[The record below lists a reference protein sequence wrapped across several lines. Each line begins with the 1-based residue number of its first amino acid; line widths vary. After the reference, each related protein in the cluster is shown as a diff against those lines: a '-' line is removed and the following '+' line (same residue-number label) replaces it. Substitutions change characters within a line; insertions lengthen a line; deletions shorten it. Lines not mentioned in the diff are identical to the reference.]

1 MREYGIWKEILS
13 AINADN
19 DLDKGNIVERIKEKL
34 SLESLK
40 EYCEWKDTNFDVGH
54 LFKVTDGN
62 NIDDHTLF
70 NLAIKSNCTN
80 VVNVLISIGPDI
92 NKVYQH
98 KRAPLLLAIESGNLE
113 ILRVLIDK
121 GKTIGKVFKYTKPPL
136 LILAIIDHHLEIA
149 KVLIDGGVDVDEPT
163 EDGHTPLML
172 AAEVGYVEIIQALID
187 KGADINKGDR
197 VGFVAL
203 HPAIRTN
210 EIAACQCIVS
220 HIAKLEVAGLH
231 INQANLQLKN
241 KLINRAQPGHNRTIA
256 NSYEASLRK
265 CKEDVEKL
273 AKEDKS
279 LYEFLKESNINKLVS
294 IWEANENISSKFN
307 DERDTDIKER
317 YPEYAHIL
325 IHKANEVKKEIFLYN
340 NKPLINILLTKC
352 GHDIKSMTFTR
363 IKAFFE
369 IYKNDIVVD
378 FLKIEKSLI
387 EFVDFKDVKKRHVPR
402 LELQAF
408 VKAIKQS
415 RRLDNPNV
423 EQHLA
428 TGYHV
433 LSE

>member
-1 MREYGIWKEILS
+1 M
-13 AINADN
+13 
-19 DLDKGNIVERIKEKL
+19 
-34 SLESLK
+34 
-40 EYCEWKDTNFDVGH
+40 
-54 LFKVTDGN
+54 
-62 NIDDHTLF
+62 
-70 NLAIKSNCTN
+70 
-80 VVNVLISIGPDI
+80 
-92 NKVYQH
+92 
-98 KRAPLLLAIESGNLE
+98 
-113 ILRVLIDK
+113 
-121 GKTIGKVFKYTKPPL
+121 
-136 LILAIIDHHLEIA
+136 II
-149 KVLIDGGVDVDEPT
+149 
-163 EDGHTPLML
+163 
-172 AAEVGYVEIIQALID
+172 AAELGYVEIVQALID
-187 KGADINKGDR
+187 KGVDINKGDR
-197 VGFVAL
+197 VGFVPL
-203 HPAIRTN
+203 HPTIRTN
-210 EIAACQCIVS
+210 KIAACQCIVS

-241 KLINRAQPGHNRTIA
+241 KLINRVQPGYNRTIA
-256 NSYEASLRK
+256 NSYEASLQK
-265 CKEDVEKL
+265 CKKDVEKL

-307 DERDTDIKER
+307 
-317 YPEYAHIL
+317 
-325 IHKANEVKKEIFLYN
+325 NEKEIFLYN
-340 NKPLINILLTKC
+340 HKPLVDILLTKC
-352 GHDIKSMTFTR
+352 GHDIKSMTSTC

-428 TGYHV
+428 AGYHV